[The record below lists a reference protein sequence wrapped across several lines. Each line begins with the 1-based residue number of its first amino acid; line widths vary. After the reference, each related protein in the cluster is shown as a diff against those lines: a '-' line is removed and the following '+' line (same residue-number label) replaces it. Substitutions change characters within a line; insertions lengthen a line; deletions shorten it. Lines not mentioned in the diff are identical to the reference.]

1 MRNTRSYSSTPHS
14 PSWHCTFLLCFT
26 LPDGGESSPSRHG
39 HFDARGVDL
48 GTRFR
53 RSEMLCTVQPVA
65 MLTSTLY
72 WVALMFGHT
81 HIHTYMHRYIHT
93 HAYTYTYIRFAN
105 SAFVSRQP
113 NVKQAKIKMSYK
125 HEWRNTHSRRHTRVK
140 ECCKCSLH
148 RWNRNSAWMINVNYT

>member
-53 RSEMLCTVQPVA
+53 RSEMLCTVRPVA

-72 WVALMFGHT
+72 WVVLMFGHT
-81 HIHTYMHRYIHT
+81 HTHTYMHRYIHT
-93 HAYTYTYIRFAN
+93 HAYTYTYIYVSQIQCL
-105 SAFVSRQP
+105 SADSWMWNRP
-113 NVKQAKIKMSYK
+113 KSK
-125 HEWRNTHSRRHTRVK
+125 HHTSMNDVTHNRRDTRVK